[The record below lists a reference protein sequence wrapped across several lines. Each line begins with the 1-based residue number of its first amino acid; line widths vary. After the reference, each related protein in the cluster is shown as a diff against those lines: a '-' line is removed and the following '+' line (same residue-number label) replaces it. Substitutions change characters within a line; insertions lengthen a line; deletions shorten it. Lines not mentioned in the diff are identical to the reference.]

1 MLFEGQVKPVAF
13 LTSGADEGDE
23 EDRANHGRCIR
34 LSANP
39 RIALAHY
46 EVGQYFTFNFAYLLS
61 G

>member
-1 MLFEGQVKPVAF
+1 MLFERQVKPVAF

-39 RIALAHY
+39 RIALAH
-46 EVGQYFTFNFAYLLS
+46 
-61 G
+61 